1 MSVCVLG
8 HEEVLEASRQ
18 EGEEEGQMDRGERN
32 RQMGR
37 ADTQREILH
46 SSTEMVMNA
55 HCSIIYRAAIR
66 FSIALSPFH

>member
-37 ADTQREILH
+37 ADTERERYCIVAQKQ
-46 SSTEMVMNA
+46 S
-55 HCSIIYRAAIR
+55 
-66 FSIALSPFH
+66 